1 MSTEENKEQV
11 ETETVETAETV
22 EETVTPEEVVE
33 EEMINEDTTVS
44 SDSSSV
50 SDEEKY
56 ASLDEEFKSKMEA
69 KVAAAEARAKEAED
83 KFLRTHADFENIKK
97 RLEKEKYSAIDYASE
112 KFAKDLLAPIDAMQ
126 MAMLSANGDVE
137 AEVLVEKL
145 KEGFELTVKAFN
157 KAFEKHDITE
167 VEYDEFN
174 PDYHNAV
181 MQADSDTVESG
192 QIVMVMQK
200 GYKFKDRLLRE
211 AMVSVAN

>member
-11 ETETVETAETV
+11 ETETVETV
-22 EETVTPEEVVE
+22 EESVTPEEVIE
-33 EEMINEDTTVS
+33 EV
-44 SDSSSV
+44 V
-50 SDEEKY
+50 SDEEKF

-69 KVAAAEARAKEAED
+69 KVADAEARAKEAED

-97 RLEKEKYSAIDYASE
+97 RLEKEKYNAIDYASE

-126 MAMLSANGDVE
+126 MAMLSANGDIE